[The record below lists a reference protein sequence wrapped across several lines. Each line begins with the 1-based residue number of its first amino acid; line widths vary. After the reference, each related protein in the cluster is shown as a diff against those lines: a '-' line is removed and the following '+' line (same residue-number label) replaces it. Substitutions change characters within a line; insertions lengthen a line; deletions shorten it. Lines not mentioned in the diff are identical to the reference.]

1 MPAPTPDDAK
11 LLIRCP
17 SCGQRFKVA
26 EDLRD
31 RMVECGGCE
40 NRFRI
45 DSSVVVR
52 GRKVYP
58 GERNSDSLMR
68 FHRVPLP
75 PDASTARVQS
85 VSYAD
90 APDFAL
96 LEPLPAEKIL
106 AGTAGVLGMVFIA
119 SLLILGNGP
128 GGALNGVSIGGRL
141 ALAGFA
147 GLLGTGLLA
156 YSNPR
161 NRKRGLVMGLMAMVS
176 LVSMSLIFGAPSSS
190 PAPTIG
196 SKGVAKERGS
206 AGVSPNPVNSKAIDA
221 NEALKTRIG
230 TIPLDAE
237 NQRLEREGS
246 RKRAVGIWLHG
257 LRDSNRLLVR
267 DYMIRVTGADASSHG
282 YPRDNGDYLFIVS
295 GINEGPEAVAKLAGV
310 FGVVEKIYSDL
321 LVVEVTAN
329 IEIFVEGPIDRLSKK
344 DDPEFEAL
352 NKRELDS
359 VDLDRV
365 KRAVQRL
372 AGAEPKAYR
381 SDISRRLLQ
390 LLGDD
395 AVDFKSAV
403 CSALIVWS
411 EKPGP
416 AGEAALKL
424 AQRLLAR
431 RDPVPPEVIGLLIKE
446 KNMEVIPMVEGL
458 WARDPLSWEGA
469 YGDIGNAAEATLLS
483 RFGSTS
489 GTMRSSAVRILRRI
503 GGEASLKELAKTSA
517 ADPEL
522 KALIL
527 QAQVAIQA
535 RLRE

>member
-1 MPAPTPDDAK
+1 MRTPSPDDDK

-45 DSSVVVR
+45 DASVVVR
-52 GRKVYP
+52 GKKFYP

-75 PDASTARVQS
+75 PDASAARVQS

-96 LEPLPAEKIL
+96 LDPLPAEKIL
-106 AGTAGVLGMVFIA
+106 AGIVGVLGMVFIA
-119 SLLILGNGP
+119 LLLILGSGP
-128 GGALNGVSIGGRL
+128 GGALDGVLIGGRV

-147 GLLGTGLLA
+147 GLLGTGLLF

-161 NRKRGLVMGLMAMVS
+161 NRKRGLVIGLLATVV
-176 LVSMSLIFGAPSSS
+176 LVSMSFVLGVSPAS
-190 PAPTIG
+190 PAPMVG
-196 SKGVAKERGS
+196 AKGVASEAAAVGVPSS
-206 AGVSPNPVNSKAIDA
+206 AMPKKIDV
-221 NEALKTRIG
+221 NEALKIRIG

-237 NQRLEREGS
+237 NKRLERDGG

-295 GINEGPEAVAKLAGV
+295 GINQTPEDVAPLVGV
-310 FGVVEKIYSDL
+310 FGTVDKIYPDL
-321 LVVEVTAN
+321 SVVEVSAN
-329 IEIFVEGPIDRLSKK
+329 NDNFVEGPIDRLSKK
-344 DDPEFEAL
+344 DDPEFEVL

-359 VDLDRV
+359 IDLDRV

-372 AGAEPKAYR
+372 ASAEPKAYR
-381 SDISRRLLQ
+381 TDISRRLLQ

-395 AVDFKSAV
+395 AVEFKSAV

-411 EKPGP
+411 DKPGP
-416 AGEAALKL
+416 AGDVAYKL
-424 AQRLLAR
+424 AERLVAR
-431 RDPVPPEVIGLLIKE
+431 REQVPPEVIGLLIKE
-446 KNMEVIPMVEGL
+446 KNMKVIPMVEGL
-458 WARDPLSWEGA
+458 WARDPLEWEGA
-469 YGDIGNAAEATLLS
+469 YGDIGNAAEATLLA

-503 GGEASLKELAKTSA
+503 GGAASLEALAATSA

-522 KALIL
+522 KALIS

-535 RLRE
+535 RLRQ